1 MEGKREYEFG
11 RARGEEAAGEE
22 AETDR
27 VVTRAGVG
35 GGGGRRQEAGY
46 RVHSVRGPTV
56 KADHRRPSL
65 PTPRTAATAAAS
77 CGWGLG
83 RVLPR
88 AASVGTPFGNGRKWM
103 GGESLGLYGLG
114 CAWRRLL

>member
-35 GGGGRRQEAGY
+35 GGGVGGRRQVTGFTVYAGQQ
-46 RVHSVRGPTV
+46 
-56 KADHRRPSL
+56 
-65 PTPRTAATAAAS
+65 
-77 CGWGLG
+77 
-83 RVLPR
+83 
-88 AASVGTPFGNGRKWM
+88 
-103 GGESLGLYGLG
+103 
-114 CAWRRLL
+114 